1 MPKSSREKKREKPF
15 WKGKASPPCK
25 MYDLCKAVYSC
36 QVSLKFVHQINSLMK
51 IMFKHLLGNITD
63 DTMKI
68 IILLYYVEVS
78 GVNMLL

>member
-1 MPKSSREKKREKPF
+1 
-15 WKGKASPPCK
+15 
-25 MYDLCKAVYSC
+25 
-36 QVSLKFVHQINSLMK
+36 MK

-78 GVNMLL
+78 GVNTLL